1 MNGIKTNAR
10 TRVEQ
15 VVDLILV
22 SLKLKVLG
30 QPHDEVLIKTDSR
43 NKQYKANE
51 DRKKRVV
58 SNTTKV
64 PSQSS

>member
-15 VVDLILV
+15 VVDLVLV

-30 QPHDEVLIKTDSR
+30 QPHDEVLIMTDSR
-43 NKQYKANE
+43 NKQKKANE
-51 DRKKRVV
+51 DHKKRVV

-64 PSQSS
+64 QSQSS